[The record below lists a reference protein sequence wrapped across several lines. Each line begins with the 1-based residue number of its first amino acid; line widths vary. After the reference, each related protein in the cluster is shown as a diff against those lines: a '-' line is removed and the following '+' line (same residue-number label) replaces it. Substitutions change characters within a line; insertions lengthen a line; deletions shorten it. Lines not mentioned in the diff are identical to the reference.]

1 MAKKKKTPIYENPII
16 FPKREVSVE
25 LKQGP
30 LQISEEITRRIRE
43 SKTPYISPPPPTLLS
58 ERIASASAPITGSLL
73 FRAGEQAGDI
83 IFSEET
89 ADLISRLGPS
99 VQDAYQKANETL
111 AKVQVYKAQVERY
124 IALYSRLEAAYLLNR
139 NRGDSKFRSVGKGL
153 VGLLADNIGN
163 IRGLLIVKVR
173 EQIAKIVDK
182 YAGSLCPSVN
192 ETKKVIRTKNN
203 LSKVISKFDQRV
215 TQVARIVTTINA
227 SIRVFDLIIKLQL
240 NNPKPVFIVPGVP
253 YVSPVTEGSLNKRAR
268 NIQYLQKK
276 SDQLKEE
283 LKAAEDIL
291 RTVRDFSTSLQNS
304 LNLIDFYLQRC
315 LLEQAS
321 DPEAQRL
328 LEGLSNIEDLLK
340 EVQPPNS
347 QQALTEDYGDYKITV
362 VQDETSIGIAPKRYA
377 IAQDRQG
384 VVVLRGQSSF
394 SSDSQILID
403 ELKFRIDNKL
413 A

>member
-16 FPKREVSVE
+16 FPKRELSIE
-25 LKQGP
+25 LRQGP

-58 ERIASASAPITGSLL
+58 ERIASASAPLTGSLL
-73 FRAGEQAGDI
+73 FRAGEQAGDV
-83 IFSEET
+83 IFSGET
-89 ADLISRLGPS
+89 ADLISRLGPGI
-99 VQDAYQKANETL
+99 QDAYQKANETL
-111 AKVQVYKAQVERY
+111 AKVQVYKAQIEKY
-124 IALYSRLEAAYLLNR
+124 IALYSKLEAAYLINR
-139 NRGDSKFRSVGKGL
+139 NRGDSKFTSVGKGL

-215 TQVARIVTTINA
+215 TQVASIVTTINA

-291 RTVRDFSTSLQNS
+291 RTVRGFSTSLQNS

-315 LLEQAS
+315 LVEQIN

-328 LEGLSNIEDLLK
+328 LEGLSNIDDLLK

-394 SSDSQILID
+394 SSDPQILID